1 VRAWSVR
8 VATLVDFVRGR
19 LPAGGCVP
27 GPVYLE
33 RSVGSIQKRAELEE
47 LQSGVRE
54 MIEVHQLA
62 PDDPAVERLGEA
74 RGADDVAR
82 SKGDQGRSV
91 DLAQCRASVV
101 GEDSIGGSAGF
112 KVKRTLIRCLS
123 TR

>member
-1 VRAWSVR
+1 
-8 VATLVDFVRGR
+8 
-19 LPAGGCVP
+19 
-27 GPVYLE
+27 
-33 RSVGSIQKRAELEE
+33 
-47 LQSGVRE
+47 
-54 MIEVHQLA
+54 MIEDHQLA

-112 KVKRTLIRCLS
+112 KIKRTLIRCLS